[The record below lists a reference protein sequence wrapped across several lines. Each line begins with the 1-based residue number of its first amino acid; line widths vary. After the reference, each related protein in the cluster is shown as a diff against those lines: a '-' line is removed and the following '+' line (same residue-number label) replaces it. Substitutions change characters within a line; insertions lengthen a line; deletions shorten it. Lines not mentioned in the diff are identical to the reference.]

1 MKQRFEVVLRELEQE
16 RQCVDEDLRRFA
28 VAAAHLR
35 SLLPPSRHRLPNR
48 TGAITQK
55 GRSPRLG
62 DPGLLSL
69 ASVGGIGN
77 STE

>member
-35 SLLPPSRHRLPNR
+35 SLLPPSRHRMPR
-48 TGAITQK
+48 RRRCTPR
-55 GRSPRLG
+55 RSLTP
-62 DPGLLSL
+62 
-69 ASVGGIGN
+69 
-77 STE
+77 